1 MFLEWL
7 SMLTLIC
14 VIYVLEAALLLK
26 VSASYTTQKD
36 NV

>member
-1 MFLEWL
+1 MFLKLL

-14 VIYVLEAALLLK
+14 VIHVLEAALLLK